1 MTWHYNYVKPL
12 GQVALILLVTRW
24 LLQLSLNPSKGW
36 GKGGGWLGR
45 KIRFLNSKNKN
56 IFYRMPRKQLL
67 SLHST
72 DSTSDHPC
80 IQQIRGSTQSE
91 LLAKNKMHPHVTDIL
106 SSRTKSSSLSEDE
119 RSSCELV
126 TNSVCHHYCFHN
138 NLISVYPFH

>member
-1 MTWHYNYVKPL
+1 MGSQSPRRLSDFYFLIVTWHYNYIKPL

-36 GKGGGWLGR
+36 GKGGRWLGR

-80 IQQIRGSTQSE
+80 IQQIRGSTQTE
-91 LLAKNKMHPHVTDIL
+91 LLAKNKTHPHVT
-106 SSRTKSSSLSEDE
+106 EH
-119 RSSCELV
+119 
-126 TNSVCHHYCFHN
+126 SVVVQNKVKF
-138 NLISVYPFH
+138 S